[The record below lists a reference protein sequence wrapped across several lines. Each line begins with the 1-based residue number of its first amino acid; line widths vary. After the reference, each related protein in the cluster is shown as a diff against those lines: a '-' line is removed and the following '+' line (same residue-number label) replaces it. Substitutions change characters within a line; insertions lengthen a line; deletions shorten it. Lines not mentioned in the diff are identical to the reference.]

1 MKIYWSEQTCRQEEI
16 YWCRPSLILSIGVS
30 HCNPVPLSVSH
41 IFHFLTF
48 SPIHLRTLPS
58 MVLESVKFLGSTLS
72 WTLRAG
78 CVAHLIH
85 EYVYEFT
92 ETRGE
97 SMLPTLQSHADYV
110 HVLKKYKLGRNIDIG
125 DCVVATKPSDPDHR
139 VCKRITGMP
148 GDVILIDPSSSSEL
162 TNSAGQSAAHN
173 GFNKYIRVP
182 DGHVWV
188 TGDNLCHSLDSRSYS
203 VLPMGLIRGKIVAAN
218 SMDRGLTSP
227 EGKWWFWNFRRITNS
242 FIEE

>member
-1 MKIYWSEQTCRQEEI
+1 MACRLQTIVNDISCWQCSWASSCI
-16 YWCRPSLILSIGVS
+16 LGIHLFQFSSSFLSLILT
-30 HCNPVPLSVSH
+30 
-41 IFHFLTF
+41 FLLRI
-48 SPIHLRTLPS
+48 SHLRT
-58 MVLESVKFLGSTLS
+58 MVLESVKFLGSTLT

-125 DCVVATKPSDPDHR
+125 DCVVATKPSDPD
-139 VCKRITGMP
+139 GE
-148 GDVILIDPSSSSEL
+148 G
-162 TNSAGQSAAHN
+162 
-173 GFNKYIRVP
+173 
-182 DGHVWV
+182 WV
-188 TGDNLCHSLDSRSYS
+188 TGDSLNHSLDSRSYS

-218 SMDRGLTSP
+218 SMDRGFTSP
-227 EGKWWFWNFRRITNS
+227 EGKWWFWNFRKITNS